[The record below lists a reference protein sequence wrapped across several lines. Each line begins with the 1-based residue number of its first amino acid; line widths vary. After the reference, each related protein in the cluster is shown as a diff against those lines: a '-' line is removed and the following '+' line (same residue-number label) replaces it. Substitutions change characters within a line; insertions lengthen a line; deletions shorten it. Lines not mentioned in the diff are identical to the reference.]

1 MSSDDDTIRV
11 LLVDDDPIVRAA
23 LESYLAP
30 APDMLVVGSLSDGR
44 QAVEADLSEVDV
56 VVMDVRM
63 PELNGLEAARQLRE
77 GTDSRPRVLLLTSF
91 DEEALAREAIVAQ
104 ASGLL
109 LKTAT
114 PKAILEA
121 VRAVHH
127 GATVFSDEP
136 LTRLISADRRAVS
149 EPPPHLRL
157 NRREQEILELLAQ
170 AYSNAEIAEQ
180 LFLSESTVK
189 TYVSSLM
196 AQLGVDSRLK
206 AVVRAF
212 EWNLVER

>member
-1 MSSDDDTIRV
+1 MSQPRDLIRV

-23 LESYLAP
+23 LESFLEP
-30 APDMLVVGSLSDGR
+30 APDLMLVGSLGNGR
-44 QAVEADLSEVDV
+44 QAVDADLGEVDV
-56 VVMDVRM
+56 IVMDVRM
-63 PELNGLEAARQLRE
+63 PEMDGLEAARLVRSGGEQQ
-77 GTDSRPRVLLLTSF
+77 PRVLLLTSF
-91 DEEALAREAIVAQ
+91 DDDALAREAIMAQ

-121 VRAVHH
+121 IRAVHH
-127 GATVFSDEP
+127 GSTVFSAEP
-136 LTRLISADRRAVS
+136 LTRLVHS
-149 EPPPHLRL
+149 ERPATAPPAHLGL
-157 NRREQEILELLAQ
+157 NRREREILDLLAQ
-170 AYSNAEIAEQ
+170 AYSNAEIAEK
-180 LFLSESTVK
+180 LFLAESTVK

-212 EWNLVER
+212 EWNLITR

>member
-1 MSSDDDTIRV
+1 MSQSRDLIRV

-23 LESYLAP
+23 LESYLEP
-30 APDMLVVGSLSDGR
+30 ASDLLLVGSLGSGR
-44 QAVEADLSEVDV
+44 QAVDADLGEVDV
-56 VVMDVRM
+56 IVMDVRM
-63 PELNGLEAARQLRE
+63 PELDGLEAARLVHS
-77 GTDSRPRVLLLTSF
+77 GGGKPPRVLLLTSF
-91 DEEALAREAIVAQ
+91 DDDALAREAILAQ

-121 VRAVHH
+121 IRAVHQ
-127 GATVFSDEP
+127 GSTVFSAEP
-136 LTRLISADRRAVS
+136 LSRLVHSDRLS
-149 EPPPHLRL
+149 TEPPPHVHL

-170 AYSNAEIAEQ
+170 AYSNAEIATK
-180 LFLSESTVK
+180 LFLAESTVK

-212 EWNLVER
+212 EWSLITR